1 MGTDIADAHAVTT
14 ARMIT
19 IQYFLHLQWHEYS
32 EKDETSYRPH
42 LGRAAELLLRFLWH
56 SESAPRSSCMH
67 RPQLFKKSGF
77 QNNELKQS

>member
-42 LGRAAELLLRFLWH
+42 LGRAAELLLRFL
-56 SESAPRSSCMH
+56 
-67 RPQLFKKSGF
+67 
-77 QNNELKQS
+77 